1 MRTGRGGA
9 TSTQGV
15 LSQVPRLRSGCKRH
29 RETRRPQL
37 DRDCDRVVVAW
48 TLGSLGQ
55 SAKPGNQPGTGRRRT
70 EPQVTLLAKLGRKK
84 VWLEERIGLEPEG
97 VVENLL

>member
-55 SAKPGNQPGTGRRRT
+55 SAKPGNQPGTGSRRT
-70 EPQVTLLAKLGRKK
+70 EP
-84 VWLEERIGLEPEG
+84 
-97 VVENLL
+97 